1 MSEEEQRK
9 LQYLDAIREL
19 ELELDELRSTQTAL
33 CRLAERLGRCAQGHS
48 PGLDAALEEVIC
60 ALREGPDA
68 KASDALM
75 ARLQLALRQET
86 SISPSPQSENLD
98 RSSPQA
104 VRSASPAVFI
114 EALIERM
121 PAVPGLREALEQVL
135 LRLEGDTSPPDWGL
149 LVAGIADV
157 IRDQCMRAQRERN
170 ELESFLKEVTDRLGE
185 FDAFLTGQNNV
196 MEQSRGEGETLETR
210 IQGEVRQLQD
220 GMASAGSL
228 GELRSLVSQ
237 RLDAIGEHVSSFR
250 EVEDR
255 RCEDYRQRAE
265 RMRGRIVQLE
275 HEAQGLRRTMEDER
289 KEALMDKL
297 TGVPNRQAFDERLAQ
312 EYSRWKRF
320 GTPLALIMWD
330 VDRFKEINDA
340 YGHKAGD
347 KVIRAVAQQL
357 QSRIRETD
365 MVARYGGEEFVM
377 LITGATGHEALA
389 LADEIRTAISRLGFH
404 FRNERVPVTIS
415 AGIAQFAEGDSPDSA
430 FDNADRALYEAKNTG
445 RNRCVLH

>member
-1 MSEEEQRK
+1 VIEEEQRK
-9 LQYLDAIREL
+9 LKYLDAIREL
-19 ELELDELRSTQTAL
+19 ELELDELRNTETAL
-33 CRLAERLGRCAQGHS
+33 RRLAERLGRCAQGQS
-48 PGLDAALEEVIC
+48 PALDAALEEIIA

-68 KASDALM
+68 RASEAL
-75 ARLQLALRQET
+75 ASRLQVALRQGEST
-86 SISPSPQSENLD
+86 SLSLPSESLDNPSPA
-98 RSSPQA
+98 SP
-104 VRSASPAVFI
+104 RSASTLLFV
-114 EALIERM
+114 EALMERM
-121 PAVPGLREALEQVL
+121 PEVPGLQEALEQVL
-135 LRLEGDTSPPDWGL
+135 LRLEGDASPSDWGL

-157 IRDQCMRAQRERN
+157 IRDQCMRAQRERH

-196 MEQSRGEGETLETR
+196 MEQSRGEGVTLETR

-228 GELRSLVSQ
+228 GELRTLVSH
-237 RLDAIGEHVSSFR
+237 RLDAIGEHVRSFR
-250 EVEDR
+250 AVEDR

-265 RMRGRIVQLE
+265 RMHGRIVQLE

-289 KEALMDKL
+289 QQALMDKL

-330 VDRFKEINDA
+330 VDRFKEINDS

-357 QSRIRETD
+357 QNRIRETD

-377 LITGATGHEALA
+377 LITGASGPEALS
-389 LADEIRTAISRLGFH
+389 LADEIRTAISKLGFH